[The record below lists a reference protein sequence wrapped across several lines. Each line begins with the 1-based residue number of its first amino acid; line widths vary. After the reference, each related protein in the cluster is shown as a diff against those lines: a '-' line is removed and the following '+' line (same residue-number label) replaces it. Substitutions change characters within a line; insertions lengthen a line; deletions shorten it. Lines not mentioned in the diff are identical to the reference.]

1 MSYLPEQN
9 SPMTT
14 AARASVVNR
23 THRVVR
29 DQALTMQEQR
39 SRSRSLWAPLVICS
53 ILMMFLCYAVWCMLD
68 GYDLTP
74 SGIPDAGDQMMLLL
88 LWSLP
93 VTAACLLLI
102 WFKRGRN
109 RTNSEAS
116 Q

>member
-1 MSYLPEQN
+1 
-9 SPMTT
+9 
-14 AARASVVNR
+14 
-23 THRVVR
+23 
-29 DQALTMQEQR
+29 MQEQR

-53 ILMMFLCYAVWCMLD
+53 ILMMVLCYAVWFMLD

-74 SGIPDAGDQMMLLL
+74 SGIPDASDQMMLLL
-88 LWSLP
+88 MWSLP
-93 VTAACLLLI
+93 VTAVTLALV